1 MWVLVSFV
9 ELLAFKSQAFSN
21 KKGEQIIKLNF
32 KPLIITKYNYFNF
45 LETEY

>member
-9 ELLAFKSQAFSN
+9 ELLAFK
-21 KKGEQIIKLNF
+21 QIIKLNF